1 MHDYEVLEQY
11 IHASLVE
18 GARQHTD
25 IAARE
30 ICILRG
36 GDLIFYRSRGEEAE
50 GNLSDLV
57 HQTAMY
63 YEDRLGGT
71 GFARVVLV
79 GGAAAYAGMESGDWL
94 RRSLEERLRTS
105 VQMMRSDGV
114 HFANRIGV
122 DQASLDLYSPLVG
135 LLLR

>member
-1 MHDYEVLEQY
+1 VINAVL
-11 IHASLVE
+11 AGRARPSGDWLLVHVTTHF
-18 GARQHTD
+18 ATM
-25 IAARE
+25 A
-30 ICILRG
+30 ILRG

-71 GFARVVLV
+71 GFSRVVLV
-79 GGAAAYAGMESGDWL
+79 GAAAAYAGMESGDWL

-105 VQMMRSDGV
+105 VQIMKPDGV
-114 HFANRIGV
+114 QFANRISV
-122 DQASLDLYSPLVG
+122 DQASFDLYSPLIG
-135 LLLR
+135 LLQR